1 MMIPRTATNPKDES
15 TNKQTVK
22 IVMIVQCTENQHIR
36 IFVQRTVQLKA
47 IISNNRNHVRVL
59 QVLPDTIMFQ
69 SEACL
74 VT

>member
-1 MMIPRTATNPKDES
+1 MMIPRTATNPKDKS

-36 IFVQRTVQLKA
+36 IFVQRTVQLEA